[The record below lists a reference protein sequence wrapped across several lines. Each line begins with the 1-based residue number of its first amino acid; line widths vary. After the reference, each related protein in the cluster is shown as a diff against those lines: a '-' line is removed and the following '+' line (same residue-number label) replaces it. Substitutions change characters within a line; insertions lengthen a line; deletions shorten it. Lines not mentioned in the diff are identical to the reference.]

1 MKITKSQ
8 LNSTML
14 RKMVARQLQEAKPKD
29 ARLQFA
35 KEVLSQM
42 TNQPA
47 SVFDNGS
54 AIQMMFGTKVHGGTG
69 VGWEEG
75 VKVAKVHM
83 ARDPSADGKTMGPA
97 QAYMW
102 YRGQKITDPAQAAA
116 ALDAYIEGGDK
127 DEATAAPDTFGLQES
142 KGNKMKITKT
152 QLKRIIK
159 EEFEAVTEEDAQGGF
174 IRGAQGAGKDVISV
188 DKIRISSDGS
198 FKAKVSS
205 AQLEKPL
212 RVAGQLDHNSTA
224 LLQQAGALEKAKITP
239 LQKELNDKLAEMISA
254 YDGAEVPPP
263 LSIMKGLFDD
273 GKHEESKGEI
283 TDLWN
288 KLLKYHQRT
297 GTRLQHQITT
307 IFNEINTLLRKMD

>member
-1 MKITKSQ
+1 
-8 LNSTML
+8 
-14 RKMVARQLQEAKPKD
+14 
-29 ARLQFA
+29 
-35 KEVLSQM
+35 
-42 TNQPA
+42 
-47 SVFDNGS
+47 
-54 AIQMMFGTKVHGGTG
+54 
-69 VGWEEG
+69 
-75 VKVAKVHM
+75 
-83 ARDPSADGKTMGPA
+83 
-97 QAYMW
+97 
-102 YRGQKITDPAQAAA
+102 
-116 ALDAYIEGGDK
+116 
-127 DEATAAPDTFGLQES
+127 
-142 KGNKMKITKT
+142 MKITKT

-159 EEFEAVTEEDAQGGF
+159 EELEAVTEEDAQGGF

-273 GKHEESKGEI
+273 GKHEESKGKI
-283 TDLWN
+283 TNLWN
-288 KLLKYHQRT
+288 ALLKYHQKT